1 MGLPMLLSRRI
12 KELQRSETGTSH
24 EKEGDILNV
33 FDFLLIDVLK
43 QSPLVSLLREV
54 VYSLTLKIFK
64 ISRLPTTMQDE
75 EFSVK

>member
-1 MGLPMLLSRRI
+1 MGLPMLLGRRI
-12 KELQRSETGTSH
+12 KELQRSETSASH

-33 FDFLLIDVLK
+33 FDFLLVDVLK

-75 EFSVK
+75 AFSVK